1 MVLGLRLP
9 SVFQRALFLRAK
21 RDLLRC
27 ECSSFRLHMLSQWAL
42 NQDQCQGAVMLAKLS
57 WITFG
62 VVLPGKPL
70 TLLVFSDTHW
80 PIHYFTTHTDSI
92 TSLPPDLEVHISP
105 NLLNLSSWILHL
117 QIEHISTSYPNTAP
131 SLAFSI
137 WVTGISEFLLSLF
150 PHHTHTCKQS
160 LRPISLLNIPVC
172 VSLSPLPR

>member
-1 MVLGLRLP
+1 MNAYLSGCICCLSGPWIKP
-9 SVFQRALFLRAK
+9 SAGELWCWQN
-21 RDLLRC
+21 C
-27 ECSSFRLHMLSQWAL
+27 P
-42 NQDQCQGAVMLAKLS
+42 

-62 VVLPGKPL
+62 VVLPWKPL

-92 TSLPPDLEVHISP
+92 ISLPPDLEIHISP

-131 SLAFSI
+131 SLVFSI
-137 WVTGISEFLLSLF
+137 WVTGIFEFLLSLF
-150 PHHTHTCKQS
+150 PHHTHTYKQS

-172 VSLSPLPR
+172 VSLSPLPRLLS